1 MWLKKG
7 TRFPRN
13 GNPRSSPSRYGM
25 STPNSASRIE
35 RCAMQAV
42 RTSSS
47 RKWRDSDMRR
57 SWTRPNGKDDPEQH
71 PSDAPGS
78 ERKLAG
84 TLIEAQV
91 RSAQQAVLVVHELR
105 STSVPGVDYAGT
117 RTEAGPSN
125 CGSSRPVVAPS
136 AEVKASP
143 TAAPRGDSCRA
154 ESVYRGASTRNPVT
168 GCSSA

>member
-1 MWLKKG
+1 MWLKNG

-47 RKWRDSDMRR
+47 RKLRDSDIRR
-57 SWTRPNGKDDPEQH
+57 SWTRPNGKDDPGQH
-71 PSDAPGS
+71 PSDAQGS

-84 TLIEAQV
+84 TLIEAQL
-91 RSAQQAVLVVHELR
+91 RSTEQAVLVLHAVT
-105 STSVPGVDYAGT
+105 STSAAV
-117 RTEAGPSN
+117 AGP
-125 CGSSRPVVAPS
+125 
-136 AEVKASP
+136 
-143 TAAPRGDSCRA
+143 
-154 ESVYRGASTRNPVT
+154 
-168 GCSSA
+168 